1 MMMGNIYYQQ
11 ARIDDIVSR
20 YAIIGAEK
28 VTNPLR
34 DNLEE
39 GKTMITD
46 SEQVDAEPYRYLFG
60 SMKTIEDEIQNE
72 VYKEIISKGFTFMG
86 NAPEVKRSQVKSDYK
101 NHVLYGDFVV
111 EASYQIKFPIKFIGS
126 DNLMI
131 FKASSCSQA
140 SVTDVPEFVR
150 NVDFA
155 CDILDGTSF
164 AAKVK
169 NIFQKVNDLINKF
182 K

>member
-1 MMMGNIYYQQ
+1 MEKRREKMSILRDETGAVAIVEATFVFPIMFFVLFFIMMMGNIYYQQ

-20 YAIIGAEK
+20 YAIIGAAK

-34 DNLEE
+34 NNLEE
-39 GKTMITD
+39 GKAMITD

-111 EASYQIKFPIKFIGS
+111 EASYQIKFPI
-126 DNLMI
+126 
-131 FKASSCSQA
+131 
-140 SVTDVPEFVR
+140 
-150 NVDFA
+150 
-155 CDILDGTSF
+155 
-164 AAKVK
+164 
-169 NIFQKVNDLINKF
+169 
-182 K
+182 